1 MKKEKISE
9 IINGID
15 ERYIEEA
22 THVDNIISI
31 SDQKKKHNGLKWSFG
46 SVAAIAICVI
56 LLGGITVYAFNHEAI
71 KAFLFGRAQQEDF
84 EDVYVPLE
92 KEYQFGSHKMILNGV
107 IYDEATGIAYMSFEA
122 QDNDGNPEKLDSAPK
137 ITYLGDELSAA
148 HGFRTSTRCYQIG
161 DDKIYILFTYC
172 GAIFG
177 DSKDSSNF
185 LRVDKYADGNQK
197 QQFLILDENAWRSV
211 NAEVNR
217 IDITHLDEIDKEY
230 YLETHNVRFV
240 ATEDDFMPQV
250 ISILEKYGL
259 TDFESSGSAGKVFV
273 TDKCK
278 VTVGRTNILIDYK
291 LNDVYDITLR
301 REDGTELELMKK
313 GTANIN
319 LGYFGHVSS
328 DKSRYTAWLE
338 FGGVIKQNEDLTL
351 IVDGVEYK

>member
-71 KAFLFGRAQQEDF
+71 KAFLFGKAQQEDF

-107 IYDEATGIAYMSFEA
+107 IYDEVTGVAYMSFEV
-122 QDNDGNPEKLDSAPK
+122 QDSDGNTVK
-137 ITYLGDELSAA
+137 IDRNGSVFLGDEIHQAG
-148 HGFRTSTRCYQIG
+148 GFRTSTQCYQIG
-161 DDKIYILFTYC
+161 DDKFYLLLTYS
-172 GAIFG
+172 GAIMG
-177 DSKDSSNF
+177 YNEDTNYF
-185 LRVDKYADGNQK
+185 LRIDKAKDTDPK
-197 QQFLILDENAWRSV
+197 QQFMILDEAAWKNV
-211 NAEVNR
+211 NAEVNK
-217 IDITHLDEIDKEY
+217 IDTNNLYEIDKEY
-230 YLETHNVRFV
+230 YLETNEIKFV
-240 ATEDDFMPQV
+240 ATDDDYMPQI

-259 TDFESSGSAGKVFV
+259 ADFESNGAAGKVFI
-273 TDKCK
+273 TDKCI
-278 VTVGRTNILIDYK
+278 VTVGRTNILVDYNA
-291 LNDVYDITLR
+291 NDGSDITLR
-301 REDGTELELMKK
+301 REDGTELELIKK
-313 GTANIN
+313 GAANIQ
-319 LGYFGHVSS
+319 LGVFSHTGGNGSQL
-328 DKSRYTAWLE
+328 TAWLE

>member
-31 SDQKKKHNGLKWSFG
+31 SDKKKKHNGLKWSFG

-71 KAFLFGRAQQEDF
+71 KAFLFGKAQQEDF

-107 IYDEATGIAYMSFEA
+107 IYDEATGTAYMSFEA
-122 QDNDGNPEKLDSAPK
+122 QDNDGNPVKLDDVGK
-137 ITYLGDELSAA
+137 IIYLGDEIPAA
-148 HGFRTSTRCYQIG
+148 HGFRTSTLCYQTS
-161 DDKIYILFTYC
+161 DDKFYIILTYC
-172 GAIFG
+172 GAIMGGSEDTSYFI
-177 DSKDSSNF
+177 
-185 LRVDKYADGNQK
+185 RIDKADGMNQK
-197 QQFLILDENAWRSV
+197 QQFLILDEDAWKSV
-211 NAEVNR
+211 NAEVNK

-230 YLETHNVRFV
+230 FIETHNARFI
-240 ATEDDFMPQV
+240 ATEDDYMPQV

-259 TDFESSGSAGKVFV
+259 TDFESSASVGKVFV

-278 VTVGRTNILIDYK
+278 VTVGRTNILVEYNVD
-291 LNDVYDITLR
+291 DRCDITLR
-301 REDGTELELMKK
+301 REDGTELELIKK
-313 GTANIN
+313 GAANLN
-319 LGYFGHVSS
+319 LGYFGHSGGNGS
-328 DKSRYTAWLE
+328 QLTAWLE